1 MNENLQDKTKK
12 GVATFKPGAKK
23 WRG

>member
-1 MNENLQDKTKK
+1 MIENLQDKTKK